1 MAALQNDVQ
10 SPAAK
15 RLLPLMLQFEPR
27 AEGPRRALDLLAD
40 WDYSMRRERAE
51 PLIYTAW
58 LRQLIVALIDDEL
71 GPELADDYLKLSE
84 YPGLG
89 LVEAA
94 LTIDPL
100 WCDDIASSEQ
110 ETCGDQLEIALQRAL
125 DEIATEL
132 GSDMDEWRWGDL
144 HRATFT
150 HRILTRVPIVRWFAD
165 LSIESDGG
173 DHTINR
179 GTTLR
184 TRPGNSFRQMDGS
197 GYRVVYDLS
206 DLDNSQ
212 FMIATGQS
220 GNFFSPHYRDL
231 LRRWRD
237 VRYIRIAGAREE
249 VADKGIG
256 ILLLVPT
263 AQ

>member
-1 MAALQNDVQ
+1 MVD
-10 SPAAK
+10 
-15 RLLPLMLQFEPR
+15 
-27 AEGPRRALDLLAD
+27 G
-40 WDYSMRRERAE
+40 
-51 PLIYTAW
+51 
-58 LRQLIVALIDDEL
+58 
-71 GPELADDYLKLSE
+71 YLKLTE
-84 YPGLG
+84 YPVLG

-94 LTIDPL
+94 LTNDPQ

-110 ETCGDQLEIALQRAL
+110 ETCGMQLEIALQRAL

-150 HRILTRVPIVRWFAD
+150 HRVFTHVPIVRWFAD

-173 DHTINR
+173 DHTVNR
-179 GTTLR
+179 GTTPR
-184 TRPGNSFRQMDGS
+184 ARPENSFKHMGGS
-197 GYRVVYDLS
+197 GFRVVYDLS

-220 GNFFSPHYRDL
+220 GNFVSPHYRDL

-237 VRYIRIAGAREE
+237 VRYIRIAGARDE

-256 ILLLVPT
+256 NLLLVPT